1 MYYNS
6 WNREKIPPRISKEI
20 EDLNKSKTSMKIDD

>member
-6 WNREKIPPRISKEI
+6 WNREKIPPQISIEI